1 MLGSTPV
8 TAVLGAA
15 PPADAETARLKAYA
29 KAATGIG
36 LALLLIA
43 PNSKLPV
50 DMRTGQQKSKEDK
63 AAKEAAKAEGRV
75 DWAKAR
81 SLAGAHLATTDP
93 TLICRYID
101 RYRHEQHGFG
111 PEAPVNFAIEVG
123 RSKLV
128 VVDCDTAEQV
138 TAFLTDAGVPQPIPP
153 TVRTPGALD
162 PDTGEWAHKDG
173 GHFYFTVDEA
183 DINDTGTG
191 SYTAPG
197 GYAVMWKDR
206 YILIPPSVRP
216 EGTYE
221 LAGREYPL
229 PEWLAEAITDR
240 TKRRAE
246 RAATVAAERGEGDD
260 DSTVNAEAIDAW
272 AETVSWTDILAPLGW
287 SPTSRSDRCGC
298 DIWTAPGTHASPK
311 SATTHDTGCDLGRYT
326 AQNAPM
332 HIWTDNPGEPFEDY
346 IAAHGTK
353 TLSKLQAVTLTS
365 YDGNI
370 AKACDALGFIPEAF
384 GMDGL
389 GVDAKSVEE
398 QEGVDTG
405 NLAEVIELPQPAP
418 AAEPDAQAVDGA
430 GDNELG
436 FPAEG
441 AEEPDDSTVMI
452 SDDPAMPTIAP
463 FDYWRGLPPVEYAV
477 EGLIEHQALTSIIG
491 PPGIGKSTVAI
502 DLACSMV
509 TGTRWQ
515 GRKVV
520 RQRVLYLPGEGLAG
534 AAERI
539 KAWELA
545 HDKNV
550 GQDLLMGN
558 AIIQLSAKKE
568 AWERLAAYVLR
579 HRVGMIIFDTFAR
592 MALGLEENSASDVG
606 KAITRF
612 DRIRKLTGSGV
623 MVIHHTAK
631 NSTVG
636 RGSSAL
642 NGALDT
648 ELLVL
653 DGTWDAS
660 SVDGQPMD
668 LYTSKQKNA
677 ARLREP
683 LPLLLAPLHDS
694 VVVTGPTGQVGDPLD
709 TTAAAPLRI
718 PEPIVETAIRL
729 YEYVVKF
736 PMQGCTRGD
745 FVTNVVP
752 DEYTLSVSNSDLR
765 WKRVVAEAVDLGLR
779 YGLLETL
786 TGTASGSRFIKS
798 TTDPEAARLRAAQEA
813 MTD

>member
-1 MLGSTPV
+1 MLGSTPI

-15 PPADAETARLKAYA
+15 PPADADTARLKAYA
-29 KAATGIG
+29 KAATGVG

-50 DMRTGQQKSKEDK
+50 DMRSSPQKRKDD
-63 AAKEAAKAEGRV
+63 AAAQDAAKAAGRA
-75 DWAKAR
+75 DYLKAR
-81 SLAGAHLATTDP
+81 SLAGAHLATTDA
-93 TLICRYID
+93 TLLGRYIEK
-101 RYRHEQHGFG
+101 YRKVYGED
-111 PEAPVNFAIEVG
+111 APVNFAIEVG

-128 VVDCDTAEQV
+128 IVDCDTAEQV
-138 TAFLTDAGVPQPIPP
+138 TAFLADAGVPTPLPP
-153 TVRTPGALD
+153 TVRTPGAQD
-162 PDTGEWAHKDG
+162 ADGSWAHKDG
-173 GHFYFTVDEA
+173 GHFYFTTDEV
-183 DINDTGTG
+183 IDTGTG

-197 GYAVMWKDR
+197 QYVVMWKDR
-206 YILIPPSVRP
+206 YVLIPPSVRP
-216 EGTYE
+216 EGTYQ
-221 LAGREYPL
+221 LAGREYPV
-229 PEWLAEAITDR
+229 PEWIVSHIQD
-240 TKRRAE
+240 
-246 RAATVAAERGEGDD
+246 RAALRAQHAASIEGEPGEM
-260 DSTVNAEAIDAW
+260 NEAIDAW
-272 AETVSWTDILAPLGW
+272 ADTVPWADILAPLGW
-287 SPTSRSDRCGC
+287 SLTARPDRCGC
-298 DIWTAPGTHASPK
+298 DVWTAPGVHASPK
-311 SATTHDTGCDLGRYT
+311 SATTHDTGCELGRYT

-332 HIWTDNPGEPFEDY
+332 HIWTDNPGEPFEAY
-346 IAAHGTK
+346 MAEKGTK
-353 TLSKLQAVTLTS
+353 TLSKLQAVALVS
-365 YDGNI
+365 YEGNVGT
-370 AKACDALGFIPEAF
+370 ACAELGFIPGKNE
-384 GMDGL
+384 GMDGM
-389 GVDAKSVEE
+389 GFDATSVE
-398 QEGVDTG
+398 QAEGLDPQSLNGALSLPESTTPVEVP
-405 NLAEVIELPQPAP
+405 AEPEHETPQ
-418 AAEPDAQAVDGA
+418 PDAQPVDNGMA
-430 GDNELG
+430 FGE
-436 FPAEG
+436 FPDEG
-441 AEEPDDSTVMI
+441 AEEPDDGTVMI

-477 EGLIEHQALTSIIG
+477 EGLIEHKALTSIIG

-509 TGTRWQ
+509 TGSRWQ

-545 HDKNV
+545 HEKNV

-592 MALGLEENSASDVG
+592 MALGLEENSATDVG

-612 DRIRKLTGSGV
+612 DQIRKLTGSGV

-660 SVDGQPMD
+660 AVDGQPMD

-683 LPLLLAPLHDS
+683 LPLLLAPMHDS

-729 YEYVVKF
+729 YEYAVKF

-752 DEYTLSVSNSDLR
+752 DEYTLSVSNSELR
-765 WKRVVAEAVDLGLR
+765 WKRVVSEAVDLGLR

-798 TTDPEAARLRAAQEA
+798 VTDPEAARLRAAQEA